1 MNQRTKTN
9 LILSLTYIGL
19 ILVLLILVYVYHVF
33 RLSVINQTLIG
44 IASFIMFLSGVN
56 LGILIGKKQVE

>member
-1 MNQRTKTN
+1 MNERTKSN
-9 LILSLTYIGL
+9 LLLSLTYIGL

-44 IASFIMFLSGVN
+44 ISSFIMFLSGVN

>member
-1 MNQRTKTN
+1 MNERTKSN
-9 LILSLTYIGL
+9 LLLSLTYIGL

>member
-1 MNQRTKTN
+1 MNERTKSN
-9 LILSLTYIGL
+9 LLLSLTYIGL

-44 IASFIMFLSGVN
+44 ISSFIMFLSGVN
-56 LGILIGKKQVE
+56 LGILIGKKQIE